1 MESLLNRK
9 KSFFGRIGFEGL
21 VLLVFAALVGI
32 CTAVQYAKENTV
44 TATVQ
49 SIITQQNVGGY
60 EGSVNTSY
68 TYLVGTDKGTM
79 QIQPGGIMSSS
90 AFGKLKDGKTY
101 RLHTRGFSIPVIGVY
116 PYIVDAEEE

>member
-9 KSFFGRIGFEGL
+9 KSFFGRIGCEGL

-49 SIITQQNVGGY
+49 SITTQQNVDGY
-60 EGSVNTSY
+60 EGSVSTSY

-90 AFGKLKDGKTY
+90 AFGQLKERKTY